1 MSEVSVTL
9 MLHVYMSLLHVCVCV
24 RVCVHVCVC
33 MYVCACVADRGEV
46 PSSRVLQVI

>member
-1 MSEVSVTL
+1 MSEVSATL
-9 MLHVYMSLLHVCVCV
+9 MLHVYMSILHVHVCV

-33 MYVCACVADRGEV
+33 VCACVADRGEV